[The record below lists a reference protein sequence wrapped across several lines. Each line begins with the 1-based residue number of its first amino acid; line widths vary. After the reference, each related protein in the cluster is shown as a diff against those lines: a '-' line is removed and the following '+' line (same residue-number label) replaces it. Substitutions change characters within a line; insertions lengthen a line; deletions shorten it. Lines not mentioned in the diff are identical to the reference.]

1 MFRSVRTRITV
12 VFVVSVLV
20 FGGLAGYFG
29 YRYLR
34 WNEHRMSDEIGRN
47 ASDICAATY
56 DYYLKTYGDLTP
68 GSDAYVECRKELR
81 NICQQ
86 SLMDYLY
93 VYEAHPENGTVK
105 YLMCVAADD
114 ELDQKVQEER
124 AYGTVVD
131 HELTQLEWLAF
142 DDSLSREAEVVDNE
156 YGFVLTWFSN
166 VDSAK
171 TTTLAAA
178 DYSVVDQRERVLH
191 STLLVLAPL
200 IGGMLLVLLIQMHE
214 LKKHVFGPLRVI
226 AERMRSFSAR
236 DARHLEPVGITTND
250 EMGEIAGAF
259 EGMAHDIDEYL
270 DDIDELTAQRVQA
283 EVEIGV
289 ARRIQRGV
297 VPTLTQRSFE
307 GLDICAFSHP
317 ARKVGGD
324 FYIMFPRSDG
334 TAALVVG
341 DVSGK
346 GMAAALFMGM
356 VSSMSREGLMAG
368 RGPKET
374 LERVNTLLTDSNP
387 EGLFVSMFAAV
398 FDPRD
403 GRVTFCNAGHMP
415 PLVVGRDVRRLK
427 VDSGELVGLYDD
439 IELVEESLTLTPGE
453 SLLLFTDG
461 VNEATNDAN
470 EFMGMER
477 FVDALEAH
485 LPFACAFDLADEAVW
500 AVKVFA
506 EGSEQFDDLTVAVI
520 RRDDVAQ

>member
-29 YRYLR
+29 FQYLR
-34 WNEHRMSDEIGRN
+34 WDEHRMSDEIGRN
-47 ASDICAATY
+47 ASDNCAATY
-56 DYYLKTYGDLTP
+56 DYYLETYGDLTP
-68 GSDAYVECRKELR
+68 GTAAYDECRKELR
-81 NICQQ
+81 TICQQ

-93 VYEAHPENGTVK
+93 VYEAHPENGTIK

-114 ELDQKVQEER
+114 LRDQKMQEER

-131 HELTQLEWLAF
+131 HELTELEWLAF
-142 DDSLSREAEVVDNE
+142 NDSLSREAEVVDNE
-156 YGFVLTWFSN
+156 FGFVLAWFSN
-166 VDSAK
+166 VDCAK
-171 TTTLAAA
+171 TATLAAA
-178 DYSVVDQRERVLH
+178 DYSVVGQRDRVLR
-191 STLLVLAPL
+191 STLIVLAPL
-200 IGGMLLVLLIQMHE
+200 IGGMLLVLLIQMRE
-214 LKKHVFGPLRVI
+214 LKKHVFRPLRVI

-250 EMGEIAGAF
+250 EMEEIAGAF

-270 DDIDELTAQRVQA
+270 ADIDELTAQRVQA
-283 EVEIGV
+283 EVELDV
-289 ARRIQRGV
+289 ARRIQRGI
-297 VPTLTQRSFE
+297 VPVLTQRTF
-307 GLDICAFSHP
+307 GDLGVCAFSQP
-317 ARKVGGD
+317 ARMVGGD

-346 GMAAALFMGM
+346 GMAAALFMSM

-374 LERVNTLLTDSNP
+374 LERVNALLTESNP

-398 FDPRD
+398 FDSSD

-415 PLVVGRDVRRLK
+415 PLVVGESVRKLK

-439 IELVEESLTLTPGE
+439 IELVEETVTLAPGE

-461 VNEATNDAN
+461 VNEATNAAN

-477 FVDALEAH
+477 FVSALEAH
-485 LPFACAFDLADEAVW
+485 LPFACAFDVADETVW
-500 AVKVFA
+500 AVKKFA
-506 EGSEQFDDLTVAVI
+506 GGSEQFDDLTVAVV
-520 RRDDVAQ
+520 RRSVRK